1 MSAAKPA
8 IEAERTERQDVTN
21 RFFAGVR
28 EGDVH
33 LLLGMLAPD
42 ALAYVDTR
50 QTPTV
55 GRRAVASLLDRL
67 SNDLALRP
75 EQILLEVGDGL
86 VQTVRWAERR
96 R

>member
-42 ALAYVDTR
+42 ALAYVDTK

-55 GRRAVASLLDRL
+55 GRARSPASSVA
-67 SNDLALRP
+67 
-75 EQILLEVGDGL
+75 
-86 VQTVRWAERR
+86 
-96 R
+96 